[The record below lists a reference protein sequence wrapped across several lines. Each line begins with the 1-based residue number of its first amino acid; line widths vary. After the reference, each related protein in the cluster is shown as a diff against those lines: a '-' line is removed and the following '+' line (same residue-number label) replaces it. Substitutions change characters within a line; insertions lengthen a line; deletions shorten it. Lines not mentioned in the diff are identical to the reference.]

1 MKRLLIVVG
10 FQSDHLR
17 RHLPGDAMDRLDA
30 QVAARVRA
38 YRDAGDKVIFVIE
51 HAGPRV
57 GEGAGRVPQAAAQA
71 ASGHADTSLTCR
83 VLDLYGQVGDL
94 CQDID
99 EVFQGGECGSKDL
112 FLRLVKAQKV
122 AASMGVE
129 PFGGIEVAGALTDR
143 AVLAQVM
150 IARCA
155 CPAVP
160 VVVHASAVAS
170 SEASRS
176 TAALG
181 MIGGLGVQVICDDA
195 GQIAG
200 VSGGAGTPSGSVVA
214 ASLGGLLGEAE
225 AAGGEASRA
234 AGSADGGTL
243 LDSPSDASGA
253 PIDDFPAEAEI
264 VARSHARG

>member
-51 HAGPRV
+51 HVGPRV

-160 VVVHASAVAS
+160 VAVHASAVAS
-170 SEASRS
+170 PEASRS

-195 GQIAG
+195 GQTAG
-200 VSGGAGTPSGSVVA
+200 VSGSAGAPS
-214 ASLGGLLGEAE
+214 GEAE
-225 AAGGEASRA
+225 AAGGEPSRA

-253 PIDDFPAEAEI
+253 PIDAFPAEAEI
-264 VARSHARG
+264 AARSHARG